1 MRGNYRAVQYI
12 QPAFIFPRAKRQS
25 PQRLAVVEA
34 RLLLVFEPGC
44 RASQILKNSDTHMR
58 LLRAFI
64 DWIRRRRRPEQETIQ
79 HSADDP
85 WVLQQIEKFER
96 ELKR

>member
-1 MRGNYRAVQYI
+1 
-12 QPAFIFPRAKRQS
+12 
-25 PQRLAVVEA
+25 
-34 RLLLVFEPGC
+34 
-44 RASQILKNSDTHMR
+44 MR

-64 DWIRRRRRPEQETIQ
+64 DWIRRKRRPEQETIQ
-79 HSADDP
+79 YSADDP

>member
-1 MRGNYRAVQYI
+1 MASGLCR
-12 QPAFIFPRAKRQS
+12 
-25 PQRLAVVEA
+25 
-34 RLLLVFEPGC
+34 
-44 RASQILKNSDTHMR
+44 RASQTLRTLDTHMR

-64 DWIRRRRRPEQETIQ
+64 DWICRKRQPEQETLQ

>member
-1 MRGNYRAVQYI
+1 
-12 QPAFIFPRAKRQS
+12 
-25 PQRLAVVEA
+25 
-34 RLLLVFEPGC
+34 
-44 RASQILKNSDTHMR
+44 MR

-64 DWIRRRRRPEQETIQ
+64 DWILRRRDRQPEQETAQ

>member
-1 MRGNYRAVQYI
+1 
-12 QPAFIFPRAKRQS
+12 
-25 PQRLAVVEA
+25 
-34 RLLLVFEPGC
+34 
-44 RASQILKNSDTHMR
+44 MR

-64 DWIRRRRRPEQETIQ
+64 DWIRRRRQLRLEQEAIQ
-79 HSADDP
+79 YSADDP

>member
-1 MRGNYRAVQYI
+1 
-12 QPAFIFPRAKRQS
+12 
-25 PQRLAVVEA
+25 
-34 RLLLVFEPGC
+34 
-44 RASQILKNSDTHMR
+44 MR

-64 DWIRRRRRPEQETIQ
+64 DWIRRGCQRRLEQETAQ

>member
-1 MRGNYRAVQYI
+1 LLPPRPISYGFRAG
-12 QPAFIFPRAKRQS
+12 A
-25 PQRLAVVEA
+25 
-34 RLLLVFEPGC
+34 PG
-44 RASQILKNSDTHMR
+44 SQILKTSDTHMR

-64 DWIRRRRRPEQETIQ
+64 DWIYHKRQPEQETLQ

>member
-1 MRGNYRAVQYI
+1 
-12 QPAFIFPRAKRQS
+12 
-25 PQRLAVVEA
+25 
-34 RLLLVFEPGC
+34 
-44 RASQILKNSDTHMR
+44 MR
-58 LLRAFI
+58 LLRAFV
-64 DWIRRRRRPEQETIQ
+64 DWILCRRQPRLQQEVAQ

>member
-1 MRGNYRAVQYI
+1 MPCGRRDPVLTL
-12 QPAFIFPRAKRQS
+12 S
-25 PQRLAVVEA
+25 
-34 RLLLVFEPGC
+34 EPGR
-44 RASQILKNSDTHMR
+44 RASQISKTSDTHMR

-64 DWIRRRRRPEQETIQ
+64 DWIYHKRQPEQETLQ

>member
-1 MRGNYRAVQYI
+1 
-12 QPAFIFPRAKRQS
+12 
-25 PQRLAVVEA
+25 
-34 RLLLVFEPGC
+34 
-44 RASQILKNSDTHMR
+44 MR

-64 DWIRRRRRPEQETIQ
+64 DWIRRRRQREPAQEATQ

-85 WVLQQIEKFER
+85 WVLQQIEKFEQ

>member
-1 MRGNYRAVQYI
+1 
-12 QPAFIFPRAKRQS
+12 
-25 PQRLAVVEA
+25 
-34 RLLLVFEPGC
+34 
-44 RASQILKNSDTHMR
+44 MR

-64 DWIRRRRRPEQETIQ
+64 DWICRKRQPEQETLQ